1 MKLTTYVDYCLKV
14 TKQASMEEAA
24 KAASALMKSL
34 HAGFSEHTSKQFVL
48 AFPYAESKSP
58 QKKLSVFRV
67 FSSSFEDQALLNSF
81 VANSPHNEVLFYA
94 KFPQSVPADFDGEH
108 KAYTRF
114 RIASRS
120 APEKRYRRMIEVAE
134 HGNMWIDMSSKENT
148 SRFRM
153 YINVIDGQP
162 TESGMVNGYGL
173 SNCNSPVFV
182 PVI

>member
-14 TKQASMEEAA
+14 TKQASMEEVA

-34 HAGFSEHTSKQFVL
+34 HAGFSEHSTKQFVL
-48 AFPYAESKSP
+48 AFPHAESQSP

-67 FSSSFEDQALLNSF
+67 FSTSFEDQAVLNSF
-81 VANSPHNEVLFYA
+81 VTNSPHHESLFFA
-94 KFPQSVPADFDGEH
+94 KFPQPVPADFAGEH

-120 APEKRYRRMIEVAE
+120 APEKRYRRMVEVAE
-134 HGNMWIDMSSKENT
+134 LGTMWIDMASKENAN
-148 SRFRM
+148 RFRM

-162 TESGMVNGYGL
+162 SESGMVNGYGL
-173 SNCNSPVFV
+173 SNCNHPVFV
-182 PVI
+182 PAI